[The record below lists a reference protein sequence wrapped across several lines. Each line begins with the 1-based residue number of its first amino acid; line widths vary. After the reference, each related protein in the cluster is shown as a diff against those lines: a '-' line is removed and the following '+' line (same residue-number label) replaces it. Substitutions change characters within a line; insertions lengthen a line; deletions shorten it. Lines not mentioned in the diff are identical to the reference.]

1 MIDLHS
7 HVLPGLDDG
16 PTEIEGSLALARAA
30 ASAGTRTLVATPHI
44 RDDHPFPIEAIEER
58 VGWVNAA
65 LTEAEVDLQVLAGAE
80 VAISKVGELDDAT
93 LQRLCLGAGPYLL
106 VESPYTKAPDLV
118 ERVLFDLQTRGFR
131 PILAHP
137 ERSPSFLTDLERLRH
152 LVESN
157 VLCSITALS
166 MVGAF
171 GAAPQSFSIR
181 LFAEGLVHNVASDAH
196 DPHRRPPG
204 LRAGFE
210 RLDADLPGLAE
221 QADWFTREAPK
232 AIVAGQDL
240 PAAPSPPELGGR
252 WRRRLSLR
260 RLSTAVRGE

>member
-1 MIDLHS
+1 VIDLHS

-16 PTEIEGSLALARAA
+16 PAELEGSLALARAA
-30 ASAGTRTLVATPHI
+30 AAAGTRTLVATPHI
-44 RDDHPFPIEAIEER
+44 RDDHPFPIEAIDER
-58 VGWVNAA
+58 VESVNTA
-65 LTEAEVDLQVLAGAE
+65 LTDAEIDLRVLAGAE
-80 VAISKVGELDDAT
+80 VAISKVGEFDHAT
-93 LQRLCLGAGPYLL
+93 LQRLCLGAGPYIL

-137 ERSPSFLTDLERLRH
+137 ERSPSFLTDLERLRR
-152 LVESN
+152 LVESK

-171 GAAPQSFSIR
+171 GATPRSFALQ
-181 LFAEGLVHNVASDAH
+181 LFADGLVHNVASDAH
-196 DPHRRPPG
+196 DPYRRPPG

-221 QADWFTREAPK
+221 QSDWFTREAPR
-232 AIVAGQDL
+232 AIVAGEDL
-240 PAAPSPPELGGR
+240 PPAPSPPRLGSR

-260 RLSTAVRGE
+260 RLGTAVRGE